1 MSDAPG
7 KLPSL
12 NGLKVFEVAA
22 RHLNFR
28 LAAEELG
35 VTQGAVAQQ
44 IRALEAE
51 LGVKLFERLPRML
64 ALTGEGRP
72 ISPTSVGHSTSSRG
86 RPMG

>member
-1 MSDAPG
+1 MTTLPG

-35 VTQGAVAQQ
+35 VTRQGLA
-44 IRALEAE
+44 
-51 LGVKLFERLPRML
+51 KLMFRLR
-64 ALTGEGRP
+64 
-72 ISPTSVGHSTSSRG
+72 ITSAGPCG
-86 RPMG
+86 